1 MKLNKMDRIC
11 QYEVARAAALLA
23 LYGYATQ
30 PDLPGRLLEIVQ
42 EYQKRC
48 DKEHGRRVGKRV
60 YLREFST
67 YQAELTRAAKQVS
80 GSDYAR
86 TERLISYA
94 IAHVLDLGV
103 TLGLEEPKP
112 EPTDPAVMIQAEPA
126 TQTIQ

>member
-23 LYGYATQ
+23 LYGSAH
-30 PDLPGRLLEIVQ
+30 PDLTDRLLEIVQ
-42 EYQKRC
+42 EHQKRC
-48 DKEHGRRVGKRV
+48 DKKQGRRVGKRV
-60 YLREFST
+60 YRREFST
-67 YQAELTRAAKQVS
+67 YKTGLTRAAQQMS
-80 GSDYAR
+80 EADYAH